1 MNKVTQSLLKYLAR
15 NARPMFE
22 SYGLLRTA
30 KVYNKTALAWDPGP
44 ENVVVLAPHMDDETI
59 GCGGTLARHVQAGA
73 TVRVVF
79 LTDGRQGANA
89 TMVGLTDEARASQEA
104 ELVRTRRN
112 EARSALDTLGIHE
125 VDFFDAPD
133 GELTENTEMASG
145 PLRKILQRARPDL
158 VYLPFFLEQHPDHS
172 ATTRVLLEA
181 TRDSNLNFTCCSYEV
196 WTPLFPNC
204 LVKIDAQMELKRKA
218 IACYDSQLHGSNY
231 VHTALGL
238 NAYRSSAF
246 INDYAKYV
254 EAFSCVPLA
263 ELRRLYNSY
272 GQACA

>member
-1 MNKVTQSLLKYLAR
+1 MNRVTQSLLKYFAR

-30 KVYNKTALAWDPGP
+30 KVYNKTALAWDPGA

-73 TVRVVF
+73 TVRVIF

-89 TMVGLTDEARASQEA
+89 TLVGLSGTERADKQA

-112 EARSALDTLGIHE
+112 EARLALDTLGIHE
-125 VDFFDAPD
+125 MDFLDAPD
-133 GELTENTEMASG
+133 GELTENTEVAAE
-145 PLRKILQRARPDL
+145 PLREILQRVRPDL

-172 ATTRVLLEA
+172 AATRVLLAA
-181 TRDSNLNFTCCSYEV
+181 TRDSNLNFTCSSYEV

-204 LVKIDAQMELKRKA
+204 LVRIDEQMELKRKA
-218 IACYDSQLHGSNY
+218 IACYDSQLDGTNY

-246 INDYAKYV
+246 INDYARYV

-263 ELRRLYNSY
+263 ELRRLYDSFSH
-272 GQACA
+272 A

>member
-30 KVYNKTALAWDPGP
+30 KVYNRTALVWEPGA

-59 GCGGTLARHVQAGA
+59 GCGGTLARHVEAGA
-73 TVRVVF
+73 KVRVVF

-89 TMVGLTDEARASQEA
+89 TLAGLTGEARARKES
-104 ELVRTRRN
+104 ELIRTRRN
-112 EARSALDTLGIHE
+112 EARLALDTLGIP
-125 VDFFDAPD
+125 DMDCLDAPD
-133 GELTENTEMASG
+133 GGLTEDTTTVA
-145 PLRKILQRARPDL
+145 PLRAILERVRPDL

-172 ATTRVLLEA
+172 AATRVLLEA
-181 TRDSNLNFTCCSYEV
+181 TRDSNLSFTCCSYEV

-204 LVKIDAQMELKRKA
+204 LVRIDAQIELKRRA
-218 IACYDSQLHGSNY
+218 IACYRSQLDGANY
-231 VHTALGL
+231 IHTQLGL

-246 INDYAKYV
+246 INDYGQYA

-263 ELRRLYNSY
+263 ELRKLHDSF